1 MRRSRKSEYRRGV
14 NAGMIQSFFNVT
26 YLSIAENVEARKAI
40 AIKSA
45 GLTAK
50 TWKTERDGLH
60 SIEDAYFRGF
70 DIGMNGWESD
80 EEMNEVSR
88 QAKLSVKV
96 KQ

>member
-14 NAGMIQSFFNVT
+14 NAGMLHSFFSVT

-45 GLTAK
+45 GLAVK

-60 SIEDAYFRGF
+60 SIENAYMRGF
-70 DIGMNGWESD
+70 DVGMNGWESD

-88 QAKLSVKV
+88 QATLSVKV